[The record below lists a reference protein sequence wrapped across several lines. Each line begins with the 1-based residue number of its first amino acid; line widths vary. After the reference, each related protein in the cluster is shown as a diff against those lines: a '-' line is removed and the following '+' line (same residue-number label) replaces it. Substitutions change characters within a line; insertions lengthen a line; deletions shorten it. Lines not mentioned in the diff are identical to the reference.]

1 MNGLIVS
8 EFACFLMHLQGYSQ
22 DAHMQPINA
31 ILPGSMFTREGRLEN
46 SVKRPTMVRVHH
58 PSTVSWEMLH
68 IPMPLTFPVTNSAFE
83 LLMLHSVLGNG
94 IHMVKQDLTLQAS
107 MPARIQSWD
116 VLKSNVGL

>member
-1 MNGLIVS
+1 
-8 EFACFLMHLQGYSQ
+8 
-22 DAHMQPINA
+22 
-31 ILPGSMFTREGRLEN
+31 
-46 SVKRPTMVRVHH
+46 
-58 PSTVSWEMLH
+58 MLH